1 MHRTLRTRRARSVLL
16 APLALTLAAACGGN
30 QAQPTPPVATLPTPP
45 KGGTDTGPA
54 VDLSAVPTP
63 DTVFAWGR
71 ATKPARSL
79 DMVSTWVRQN
89 VEGQGPLR
97 EMIGEKLARLADFE
111 QPIDFVVYAKPGV
124 VPRIRFVLSVPLKG
138 TVESIMP
145 TIADR
150 FAFVKGPNGV
160 IELAHKARQ
169 AKPSDDDD
177 DEDDG
182 DDDYSE
188 LRRCALA
195 PAFGAAAARAVCS
208 DDGAVRD
215 LALPFLTR
223 TVTRQSFPADLH
235 VEARPEA
242 FKDFLTKN
250 RSQAG
255 LLAQSIFGRDAEIKE
270 AVTAG
275 VTDLLDLGL
284 DAQHGVLDVSLDDK
298 QGTGDARI
306 TFKQKT
312 SGLARALVSHPE
324 KADAPP
330 AAFGRLPSDAA
341 MAFFV
346 HGFDAAD
353 LAQPKALGSK
363 ALDNVL
369 QKRSELDAADRKAF
383 SDAFLHLADLFVAPM
398 VYGRGVDVVAAS
410 QAVNAWQAKKTD
422 PAKLMAALSL
432 VAGWDALG
440 IEAPIAKV
448 QVPIKEIFAAFNR
461 PHVVTWQK
469 AMQGSSSEPIDQWK
483 TAAPVKDLPAGNVHF
498 ELVDFN
504 EDVAN
509 APPVQ
514 PGRPNPKPPKPTYTA
529 SKLQIVLVPDG
540 DRTWIFT
547 AMDLPTLV
555 AKAKATLAGTD
566 SLAKRVD
573 LEPVRTAKSNAG
585 GFMSLRGLGMKLP
598 IAWST
603 RTPAYALDDDP
614 LYGMTTSDAGMVAV
628 PFWFSEE
635 PTKADAPAGA
645 LNLSVR
651 VPRAEVADFLT
662 VGVRLFR

>member
-1 MHRTLRTRRARSVLL
+1 MHRKLRARSVVF
-16 APLALTLAAACGGN
+16 APLLLLLAAACGGN

-45 KGGTDTGPA
+45 KGGGDTGPA

-71 ATKPARSL
+71 ATKPQRSL
-79 DMVSTWVRQN
+79 DMLSTWVRQN
-89 VEGQGPLR
+89 IEGQGPLR

-111 QPIDFVVYAKPGV
+111 QPFDFVVYAKPGV

-138 TVESIMP
+138 TVESIAP
-145 TIADR
+145 TLADR
-150 FAFVKGPNGV
+150 YAFVKGPNGV
-160 IELAHKARQ
+160 LELAHKA
-169 AKPSDDDD
+169 KPTRNDDDD
-177 DEDDG
+177 DDDD
-182 DDDYSE
+182 DDDYSD

-195 PAFGAAAARAVCS
+195 PAFGAAAARVVCS

-223 TVTRQSFPADLH
+223 TVTRQSFPADIH

-275 VTDLLDLGL
+275 VTDVLDLGM
-284 DAQHGVLDVSLDDK
+284 DAQHGVLDISLDDK

-306 TFKQKT
+306 TLKQKT
-312 SGLARALVSHPE
+312 SALARALVSHPE

-330 AAFGRLPSDAA
+330 AAFGRIPSDAA
-341 MAFFV
+341 MAFFI

-353 LAQPKALGSK
+353 LAQPKLLGSK
-363 ALDNVL
+363 ALENVL
-369 QKRSELDAADRKAF
+369 QKRSELDATDRKAF
-383 SDAFLHLADLFVAPM
+383 ADAFLHLADLFVVPM

-410 QAVNAWQAKKTD
+410 QAVNAWQSKKTD
-422 PAKLMAALSL
+422 AAKQMTALSL
-432 VAGWDALG
+432 VAGWDVIG

-461 PHVVTWQK
+461 PHVVAWQK
-469 AMQGSSSEPIDQWK
+469 AMQSGSAEPIDQWK

-504 EDVAN
+504 QDVN
-509 APPVQ
+509 MNPPPPPP
-514 PGRPNPKPPKPTYTA
+514 PGRPAPPTPKPTYTA

-540 DRTWIFT
+540 DRTWLFT
-547 AMDLPTLV
+547 AMDMPTLI
-555 AKAKATLAGTD
+555 AKAKATLAATD
-566 SLAKRVD
+566 SLAKRMD
-573 LEPVRTAKSNAG
+573 LDPLRSAKSNAG

-603 RTPAYALDDDP
+603 RTPGYALDDDP

-635 PTKADAPAGA
+635 GTKADAPAGA

>member
-1 MHRTLRTRRARSVLL
+1 MHRKLRARSVVF
-16 APLALTLAAACGGN
+16 APLLLLLAAACGGN

-45 KGGTDTGPA
+45 KGGGDTGPA

-71 ATKPARSL
+71 ATKPQRSL
-79 DMVSTWVRQN
+79 DMLSTWVRQN
-89 VEGQGPLR
+89 IEGQGPLR

-111 QPIDFVVYAKPGV
+111 QPFDFVVYAKPGV

-138 TVESIMP
+138 TVESIAP

-150 FAFVKGPNGV
+150 YAFVKGPNGV
-160 IELAHKARQ
+160 LELAHKA
-169 AKPSDDDD
+169 KPTRNDDDD
-177 DEDDG
+177 DDDD
-182 DDDYSE
+182 DDDYSD

-195 PAFGAAAARAVCS
+195 PAFGAAAARVVCS

-223 TVTRQSFPADLH
+223 TVTRQSFPADIH

-275 VTDLLDLGL
+275 VTDVLDLGM
-284 DAQHGVLDVSLDDK
+284 DAQHGVLDISLDDK

-306 TFKQKT
+306 TLKQKT
-312 SGLARALVSHPE
+312 SALARALVSHPE

-330 AAFGRLPSDAA
+330 AAFGRIPSDAA
-341 MAFFV
+341 MAFFI

-353 LAQPKALGSK
+353 LAQPKLLGSK
-363 ALDNVL
+363 ALENVL
-369 QKRSELDAADRKAF
+369 QKRSELDATDRKAF
-383 SDAFLHLADLFVAPM
+383 ADAFLHLADLFVVPM

-410 QAVNAWQAKKTD
+410 QAVNAWQSKKTD
-422 PAKLMAALSL
+422 AAKQMTALSL
-432 VAGWDALG
+432 VAGWDVIG

-469 AMQGSSSEPIDQWK
+469 AMQSGSAEPIDQWK

-504 EDVAN
+504 QDVN
-509 APPVQ
+509 MNPPPPPP
-514 PGRPNPKPPKPTYTA
+514 PGRPAPPTPKPTYTA

-540 DRTWIFT
+540 DRTWLFT
-547 AMDLPTLV
+547 AMDMPTLI
-555 AKAKATLAGTD
+555 AKAKATLAATD
-566 SLAKRVD
+566 SLAKRMD
-573 LEPVRTAKSNAG
+573 LDPLRSAKSNAG

-603 RTPAYALDDDP
+603 RTPGYALDDDP

-635 PTKADAPAGA
+635 GTKADAPAGA
-645 LNLSVR
+645 RNLSVR

>member
-1 MHRTLRTRRARSVLL
+1 MHRKLRARSVVF
-16 APLALTLAAACGGN
+16 APLLLLLAAACGGN

-45 KGGTDTGPA
+45 KGGGDTGPA

-71 ATKPARSL
+71 ATKPQRSL
-79 DMVSTWVRQN
+79 DMLSTWVRQN
-89 VEGQGPLR
+89 IEGQGPLR

-111 QPIDFVVYAKPGV
+111 QPFDFVVYAKPGV

-138 TVESIMP
+138 TVESIAP

-150 FAFVKGPNGV
+150 YAFVKGPNGV
-160 IELAHKARQ
+160 LELAHKA
-169 AKPSDDDD
+169 KPTRNDDDD
-177 DEDDG
+177 DDDDG
-182 DDDYSE
+182 DDDYSD

-195 PAFGAAAARAVCS
+195 PAFGAAAARVVCS

-223 TVTRQSFPADLH
+223 TVTRQSFPADIH

-275 VTDLLDLGL
+275 VTDVLDLGM
-284 DAQHGVLDVSLDDK
+284 DAQHGVLDISLDDK

-306 TFKQKT
+306 TLKQKT
-312 SGLARALVSHPE
+312 SALARALVSHPE

-330 AAFGRLPSDAA
+330 AAFGRIPSDAA
-341 MAFFV
+341 MAFFI

-353 LAQPKALGSK
+353 LAQPKLLGSK
-363 ALDNVL
+363 ALENVL
-369 QKRSELDAADRKAF
+369 QKRSELDATDRKAF
-383 SDAFLHLADLFVAPM
+383 ADAFLHLADLFVVPM

-410 QAVNAWQAKKTD
+410 QAVNAWQSKKTD
-422 PAKLMAALSL
+422 AAKQMTALSL
-432 VAGWDALG
+432 VAGWDVIG

-461 PHVVTWQK
+461 PHVVAWQK
-469 AMQGSSSEPIDQWK
+469 AMQSGSAEPIDQWK

-504 EDVAN
+504 QDVN
-509 APPVQ
+509 MNPPPPPP
-514 PGRPNPKPPKPTYTA
+514 PGRPAPPTPKPTYTA

-540 DRTWIFT
+540 DRTWLFT
-547 AMDLPTLV
+547 AMDMPTLI
-555 AKAKATLAGTD
+555 AKAKATLAATD
-566 SLAKRVD
+566 SLAKRMD
-573 LEPVRTAKSNAG
+573 LDPLRSAKSNAG

-603 RTPAYALDDDP
+603 RTPGYALDDDP

-635 PTKADAPAGA
+635 GTKADAPAGA

>member
-1 MHRTLRTRRARSVLL
+1 MHRKLRARSVVF
-16 APLALTLAAACGGN
+16 APLLLLLAAACGGN

-45 KGGTDTGPA
+45 KGGGDTGPA

-71 ATKPARSL
+71 ATKPQRSL
-79 DMVSTWVRQN
+79 DMLSTWVRQN
-89 VEGQGPLR
+89 IEGQGPLR

-111 QPIDFVVYAKPGV
+111 QPFDFVVYAKPGV

-138 TVESIMP
+138 TVESIAP

-150 FAFVKGPNGV
+150 YAFVKGPNGV
-160 IELAHKARQ
+160 LELAHKA
-169 AKPSDDDD
+169 KPTRNDDDD
-177 DEDDG
+177 DDDDG
-182 DDDYSE
+182 DDDYSD

-195 PAFGAAAARAVCS
+195 PAFGAAAARVVCS

-223 TVTRQSFPADLH
+223 TVTRQSFPADIH

-275 VTDLLDLGL
+275 VTDVLDLGM
-284 DAQHGVLDVSLDDK
+284 DAQHGVLDISLDDK

-306 TFKQKT
+306 TLKQKT
-312 SGLARALVSHPE
+312 SALARALVSHPE

-330 AAFGRLPSDAA
+330 AAFGRIPSDAA
-341 MAFFV
+341 MAFFI

-353 LAQPKALGSK
+353 LAQPKLLGSK
-363 ALDNVL
+363 ALENVL
-369 QKRSELDAADRKAF
+369 QKRSELDATDRKAF
-383 SDAFLHLADLFVAPM
+383 ADAFLHLADLFVVPM

-410 QAVNAWQAKKTD
+410 QAVNAWQSKKTD
-422 PAKLMAALSL
+422 AAKQMTALSL
-432 VAGWDALG
+432 VAGWDVIG

-469 AMQGSSSEPIDQWK
+469 AMQSGSAEPIDQWK

-504 EDVAN
+504 QDVN
-509 APPVQ
+509 MNPPPPPP
-514 PGRPNPKPPKPTYTA
+514 PGRPAPPTPKPTYTA

-540 DRTWIFT
+540 DRTWLFT
-547 AMDLPTLV
+547 AMDMPTLI
-555 AKAKATLAGTD
+555 AKAKATLAATD
-566 SLAKRVD
+566 SLAKRMD
-573 LEPVRTAKSNAG
+573 LDPLRSAKSNAG

-603 RTPAYALDDDP
+603 RTPGYALDDDP

-635 PTKADAPAGA
+635 GTKADAPAGA

>member
-1 MHRTLRTRRARSVLL
+1 MRPTLL
-16 APLALTLAAACGGN
+16 APSLVALGVLSLAPGCGGN

-45 KGGTDTGPA
+45 KGGGDTGPA

-79 DMVSTWVRQN
+79 DMLSTWVRQN
-89 VEGQGPLR
+89 IEGQGPLR

-111 QPIDFVVYAKPGV
+111 QPFDFVVYAKPGV

-138 TVESIMP
+138 TVESIAP

-150 FAFVKGPNGV
+150 YAFVKGPNGV
-160 IELAHKARQ
+160 LELAHKARQ
-169 AKPSDDDD
+169 AKPSDEDDD
-177 DEDDG
+177 DDDG
-182 DDDYSE
+182 DDDYSD

-195 PAFGAAAARAVCS
+195 PAFGAAAARVVCS
-208 DDGAVRD
+208 DDGPVRD

-223 TVTRQSFPADLH
+223 TVTRQSFPADIH

-275 VTDLLDLGL
+275 VTDVLDLGM
-284 DAQHGVLDVSLDDK
+284 DAQHGVLDITLDDK
-298 QGTGDARI
+298 QGTGEARI
-306 TFKQKT
+306 TLKQKT
-312 SGLARALVSHPE
+312 SALARALVSHPE

-330 AAFGRLPSDAA
+330 AAFGRIPSDAA
-341 MAFFV
+341 MAFFI
-346 HGFDAAD
+346 HGFDASD
-353 LAQPKALGSK
+353 LTQPKLLGSK
-363 ALDNVL
+363 ALENVL
-369 QKRSELDAADRKAF
+369 QKRSELDATDRKAF
-383 SDAFLHLADLFVAPM
+383 ADAFVHLADLFVVPM

-410 QAVNAWQAKKTD
+410 QAVNAWQSKKTD
-422 PAKLMAALSL
+422 AAKQMTALSL
-432 VAGWDALG
+432 VAGWDVIG

-461 PHVVTWQK
+461 PHVMTWQK
-469 AMQGSSSEPIDQWK
+469 AMNGSSSEPIDQWK
-483 TAAPVKDLPAGNVHF
+483 TSTPVKDLPAGNVHF

-504 EDVAN
+504 QDVNLAP
-509 APPVQ
+509 APP
-514 PGRPNPKPPKPTYTA
+514 PPARGRPTPPPPKPTYSA

-540 DRTWIFT
+540 DRTWLFT
-547 AMDLPTLV
+547 AMDMPTLI
-555 AKAKATLAGTD
+555 AKAKATLAATD
-566 SLAKRVD
+566 SLAKRMD
-573 LEPVRTAKSNAG
+573 LDPLRAAKSNAG

-603 RTPAYALDDDP
+603 RTPDYALDDDP

-635 PTKADAPAGA
+635 GTKADAPAGA
-645 LNLSVR
+645 LSLSVR